1 MQLILLECRAD
12 ATDITLKAQKKK
24 KKQQLSISEPIRI
37 SRRIQIRKQQIC
49 GRKTNTGTDISFA
62 DVHGKGLIPMVHFMN
77 K

>member
-37 SRRIQIRKQQIC
+37 SRRIQIRKQQSVVEKQIQVQIYHLLMSME
-49 GRKTNTGTDISFA
+49 RDLFLWSI
-62 DVHGKGLIPMVHFMN
+62 L
-77 K
+77 